1 MASVRVL
8 GGAALLGLVAG
19 ALRSPALQVPF
30 LDLGGWVLFLAGA
43 VLGAGP
49 GALLGALVGWAGSG
63 VVEALPLAIVGVAG
77 GLWQDRLCMAASR
90 VPRPVLAGLL
100 GIGAG
105 FLAAA
110 PGWVGSG
117 VPPADEITTRG
128 IFAFLLYGTTIWWMV
143 TPVDGLRE
151 LLEGR

>member
-8 GGAALLGLVAG
+8 AGAALLGLVAG

-30 LDLGGWVLFLAGA
+30 MDLGGWVLFLAGA
-43 VLGAGP
+43 LLGVAP
-49 GALLGALVGWAGSG
+49 GALLGALVGWAGG
-63 VVEALPLAIVGVAG
+63 VVLEAVPLAIVGAAG
-77 GLWQDRLCMAASR
+77 GLWQDRLCMAASP

-100 GIGAG
+100 GVGAG
-105 FLAAA
+105 FVAAA
-110 PGWVGSG
+110 PGWMGPG
-117 VPPADEITTRG
+117 VPPV
-128 IFAFLLYGTTIWWMV
+128 LYGTTIWWMV